1 LEPNLTE
8 AQLESRAYS
17 LEYSIFSSTT
27 VITIYRRK
35 MTNLTSQIKKET
47 DKFILHPGL
56 AGSDP
61 KPVIE
66 ELPGFSKAS
75 DLIKT
80 ESSSGPRTPTSP
92 PPTSL
97 SAEDAAAHSSGK
109 KRVSR
114 YSATIP
120 ADSPSSSLTKK
131 AADDDLIAKAKEL
144 ERRLAEQL
152 SVKSKNVLVAVV
164 QPTPVVS
171 APPDIKKVKEETK
184 PTKSRSTT
192 SKDVKS
198 SRSFM
203 SSKRSLEKQTSLD
216 GFVFKKPRLEPPP
229 TSEKSSPNKKSKQD
243 IANLV
248 IECLMPHYKAR
259 KIASKD
265 LFKSLARHL
274 SHSVAHLKGNFLLVF
289 IKFK

>member
-1 LEPNLTE
+1 
-8 AQLESRAYS
+8 
-17 LEYSIFSSTT
+17 
-27 VITIYRRK
+27 

-61 KPVIE
+61 KLVIE

-92 PPTSL
+92 PPTS
-97 SAEDAAAHSSGK
+97 SSIEDTAAAAHSSGK

-171 APPDIKKVKEETK
+171 APLDIKKVKEKTK
-184 PTKSRSTT
+184 PTKSRSST

-198 SRSFM
+198 SRSFK

-229 TSEKSSPNKKSKQD
+229 TSEKSSPTKKSKQD

-274 SHSVAHLKGNFLLVF
+274 SHSVAHLKGNF
-289 IKFK
+289 